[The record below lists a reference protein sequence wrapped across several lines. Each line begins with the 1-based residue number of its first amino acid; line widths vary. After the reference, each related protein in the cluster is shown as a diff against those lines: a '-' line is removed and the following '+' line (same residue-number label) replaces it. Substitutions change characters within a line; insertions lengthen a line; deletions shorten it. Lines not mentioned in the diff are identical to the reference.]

1 MCVRAPVRECSD
13 HARSLIVHAATLDT
27 SAGSVTLARWKHTHT
42 HKSGSAVSDAGAIPM
57 LWRWFAFVWFTGI
70 GVTGGGGGRKNVA
83 GCSPTLRSQC
93 QGEVISLMVAGVLLG
108 LRAAA
113 ALRCLLHA
121 AIVPHPRAC
130 VRSYVGH

>member
-1 MCVRAPVRECSD
+1 MFGPRTVAYCSRRDSGHIGGVRD
-13 HARSLIVHAATLDT
+13 IGSLEA
-27 SAGSVTLARWKHTHT
+27 HTK
-42 HKSGSAVSDAGAIPM
+42 KSGSAVSDAGAIPM
-57 LWRWFAFVWFTGI
+57 LWRWFPFVWFTGI

-113 ALRCLLHA
+113 ALCCLLHA
-121 AIVPHPRAC
+121 AIVPHPRVCALIC
-130 VRSYVGH
+130 RSLNHLHN